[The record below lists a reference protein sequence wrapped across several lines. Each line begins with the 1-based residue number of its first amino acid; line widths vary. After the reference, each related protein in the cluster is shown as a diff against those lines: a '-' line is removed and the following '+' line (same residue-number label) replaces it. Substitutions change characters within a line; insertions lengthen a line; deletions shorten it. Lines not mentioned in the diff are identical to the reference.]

1 MACGPVSESDPMFF
15 RVLRWIGFGFLAALM
30 LLIGSSCT
38 MLGLNYASL
47 DTDNKPAATPPID
60 VSALLSDPAE
70 RLRLKGL
77 LQETLYGA
85 WPEDLP
91 VSFSDW
97 RVIVP
102 DYLEGRGTLE
112 EIDITIGAGEG
123 ARTFQ
128 LVAAFPH
135 VAASVPV
142 VISQTFGS
150 NCATFPEQPVT
161 SLDGDPCTVRDF
173 GKFASMV
180 VSAIFGEYIAEAP
193 VDLYF
198 DAGFAYASFHA
209 SDFVPDDED
218 EAGPAIA
225 ALGGDPNPGSTL
237 MAWAY
242 AFSAAVTAMEMDDR
256 VDASRTAILGHSRH
270 GKAALLAAAW
280 DTRVDAVIAHQSGFA
295 GAALSRS
302 PSGERL
308 DRMVKSYPHWLAPTA
323 QAYADDPFLLPFDQ
337 HHLLALIA
345 PRPLFLGTARRDVW
359 ADPNSSYRAA
369 IAASEVWK
377 AYGET
382 GLKDD
387 ITHFD
392 PNADIAWFLRPGG
405 HSIVDDDIE
414 AFLAFLTAHLGQP
427 RQLPNTMTAP

>member
-1 MACGPVSESDPMFF
+1 MSL
-15 RVLRWIGFGFLAALM
+15 RVLRWVGGSFLVGLM

-47 DTDNKPAATPPID
+47 DIDNKPVAVPPID
-60 VSALLSDPAE
+60 VAALVSGQAESE
-70 RLRLKGL
+70 RLKAL
-77 LQETLYGA
+77 LQETLYGD
-85 WPEDLP
+85 WPEGLP
-91 VSFSDW
+91 VSFGPW
-97 RVIVP
+97 RVIVA
-102 DYLEGRGTLE
+102 DYLDGRGTLE
-112 EIDITIGAGEG
+112 EIDITIGQDEG

-128 LVAAFPH
+128 LVGAFPAGA
-135 VAASVPV
+135 VRAPV

-161 SLDGDPCTVRDF
+161 SLDGDPCTVHDYGPIVGF
-173 GKFASMV
+173 I
-180 VSAIFGEYIAEAP
+180 VSAVFGEYIAEAP
-193 VDLYF
+193 VGLYF
-198 DAGFAYASFHA
+198 DAGLAYASFHA
-209 SDFVPDDED
+209 SDFVPDDKE

-225 ALGGDPNPGSTL
+225 GLGGHPNPGSTL

-242 AFSAAVTAMEMDDR
+242 AFSASVTALEADPR
-256 VDASRTAILGHSRH
+256 VDAGRMAIMGHSRH

-280 DTRVDAVIAHQSGFA
+280 DKRVAAIIAHQTGFG

-308 DRMVKSYPHWLAPTA
+308 DRMVRKYPHWLASGA
-323 QAYADDPFLLPFDQ
+323 AAYADDPASLPFDQ

-345 PRPLFLGTARRDVW
+345 PRPLFLGNARRDVW

-369 IAASEVWK
+369 LAASEVWK
-377 AYGET
+377 AFGET

-392 PNADIAWFLRPGG
+392 PAADISWFLRPGG

-414 AFLAFLTAHLGQP
+414 AFLAFLKAHLGKAP
-427 RQLPNTMTAP
+427 PLPSAVSAP